1 MVARV
6 NAKQAPNPPHI
17 YENLFFNSRLYN
29 STFKLTP
36 KERHHSHCEPG
47 AVKITEHELQVGPGW
62 ESNIQPNQPTNGM
75 LLLGLFGK
83 SLKFHPRLCWILQNY
98 QTFLLGASFG
108 GSKITISHDSFL
120 VRACLIYSVA
130 SSLKN
135 VILSG
140 STLFKT
146 IFSLASST
154 AGSDV
159 STPKRI

>member
-1 MVARV
+1 MQSKLRAH
-6 NAKQAPNPPHI
+6 HI
-17 YENLFFNSRLYN
+17 FMRIFSLIVDYIIQLSSLHLKRDITLIVSLELSRSLSMNYRSVQDENLTFNQIN
-29 STFKLTP
+29 QLT
-36 KERHHSHCEPG
+36 G
-47 AVKITEHELQVGPGW
+47 I
-62 ESNIQPNQPTNGM
+62 

-120 VRACLIYSVA
+120 ARACLIYSVA

-146 IFSLASST
+146 IFSPASST